1 MKRLLL
7 LAACVLLT
15 AASPSLTDRQ
25 RAQHALDRLAF
36 GAKPGDVDVVMRIG
50 VDKWIDQQL
59 HPERIPDAAVDARL
73 TQYATLSMSSGEIFD
88 EFEKPIIEARRAKK
102 NQDEIRESIPRDKR
116 PQRLIM
122 ELSAQ
127 RVIRATD
134 SERQLNEVMV
144 DFWLNHFNVFAQKG
158 LDRVLMTSY

>member
-102 NQDEIRESIPRDKR
+102 NQDEIREGIPRDKR

-127 RVIRATD
+127 
-134 SERQLNEVMV
+134 
-144 DFWLNHFNVFAQKG
+144 
-158 LDRVLMTSY
+158 